1 MMIKRPQDLRVMT
14 KKKKQPLNDDED
26 NDTTSGWQQDPQ
38 MSTDKNDK

>member
-1 MMIKRPQDLRVMT
+1 MM

-26 NDTTSGWQQDPQ
+26 NDTTSGWQDPQ